1 MRVNQIKKRLEIIK
15 IAISM
20 TDSETIRLQLLKL
33 EPFEIDPKLDEI
45 IDLLKMKNY
54 AQAQYLITDYINP
67 AKIIEEEAEKPKT
80 KPQEKIQKEKR
91 YSILEEFQIL
101 MPTNKNIEEE
111 EDEEEQDES
120 SYEVFPP
127 HKVLLEIRDEEDE
140 FDEKEHDEDLDKEDI
155 ETDEE
160 EIADYDAQYAET
172 ENNEEINEEERRYG
186 EEDSIGQ
193 DEEIQDTQENDAP
206 FDKDENTSEEE
217 DDSDENE
224 LDERRKPTP
233 IRDIQERF
241 EQIYGVYNFAHETDT
256 RYQSTKI
263 WITQIKNRGVTN
275 SSLQAMLQHIENL
288 KGRDDTSE
296 AAQLICVCAA
306 TNLQLGRLLLARELY
321 RGKLVAQ
328 DEVEAYK
335 IIHELAEEDYNEALC
350 DLGQFYEFGVAVS
363 KNEKKAKELYEK
375 AIQKGLQ
382 RARPHLERV
391 SKKSGIFSKMLQ

>member
-67 AKIIEEEAEKPKT
+67 TKIIEEESEKPKT

-91 YSILEEFQIL
+91 HSILEEFQIL

-120 SYEVFPP
+120 SCEVFPP

-140 FDEKEHDEDLDKEDI
+140 FNEEEHDGDFDKEDI
-155 ETDEE
+155 EADEE
-160 EIADYDAQYAET
+160 EIADYDAQHVET
-172 ENNEEINEEERRYG
+172 ENDEEIDEEERRD
-186 EEDSIGQ
+186 EEDSIEQ
-193 DEEIQDTQENDAP
+193 DEEIQNTQEDDAP
-206 FDKDENTSEEE
+206 FDEDENTSEE
-217 DDSDENE
+217 ENE

-263 WITQIKNRGVTN
+263 WITQIKNRGVTD
-275 SSLQAMLQHIENL
+275 SSLQAMLRHIENL

-375 AIQKGLQ
+375 AIQEGLQ

>member
-1 MRVNQIKKRLEIIK
+1 MNQIKKRLEIIK

-54 AQAQYLITDYINP
+54 AQAQYLITEYINP
-67 AKIIEEEAEKPKT
+67 TKIIEEESEKQKT

-101 MPTNKNIEEE
+101 MPTNKNAEEDEEE
-111 EDEEEQDES
+111 EDESPYQ
-120 SYEVFPP
+120 VFPP
-127 HKVLLEIRDEEDE
+127 HKVLLEVKEEDE
-140 FDEKEHDEDLDKEDI
+140 FDEEEQDRDLDNEDI
-155 ETDEE
+155 EIDEE
-160 EIADYDAQYAET
+160 EINDFDEQDVET
-172 ENNEEINEEERRYG
+172 EDDREIDEEERRYD
-186 EEDSIGQ
+186 EDGIEQ
-193 DEEIQDTQENDAP
+193 DEEIQDTQEDDTP
-206 FDKDENTSEEE
+206 SDEDDDFGKD
-217 DDSDENE
+217 DDSDEDE

-263 WITQIKNRGVTN
+263 WITQIKNRGVAD
-275 SSLQAMLQHIENL
+275 SSLQAMLRHIENL

-335 IIHELAEEDYNEALC
+335 IIHELAEEDYSEALC

-375 AIQKGLQ
+375 AIQGGLQ

>member
-67 AKIIEEEAEKPKT
+67 TKIIEEESEKPKT

-140 FDEKEHDEDLDKEDI
+140 FDKEERDGDFDKEDI
-155 ETDEE
+155 ETDKE
-160 EIADYDAQYAET
+160 EIADFDAQHVET
-172 ENNEEINEEERRYG
+172 ENDEEIDEEERRN
-186 EEDSIGQ
+186 EEDGIEQ
-193 DEEIQDTQENDAP
+193 DEEIQDTQEDDAP
-206 FDKDENTSEEE
+206 FDTDENTSEEE
-217 DDSDENE
+217 NDSDENE

-263 WITQIKNRGVTN
+263 WITQIKNRGVTD
-275 SSLQAMLQHIENL
+275 SSLQAMLRHIENL

-321 RGKLVAQ
+321 RGKLVTQ

-375 AIQKGLQ
+375 AIQEGLQ

>member
-1 MRVNQIKKRLEIIK
+1 LRVNQIKKRLEIIK

-67 AKIIEEEAEKPKT
+67 TKIIEEESEKPKT

-91 YSILEEFQIL
+91 HSILEEFQIL
-101 MPTNKNIEEE
+101 MPTNKNIEE

-127 HKVLLEIRDEEDE
+127 HKVLLDIRDEEDE
-140 FDEKEHDEDLDKEDI
+140 FDEEEHDGDFDKEDI
-155 ETDEE
+155 EADEE
-160 EIADYDAQYAET
+160 EIADFDAQHVET
-172 ENNEEINEEERRYG
+172 ENDEEIDEEERRD
-186 EEDSIGQ
+186 EEDSIEQ
-193 DEEIQDTQENDAP
+193 DEEIQNTQEDDAP

-263 WITQIKNRGVTN
+263 WITQIKNRGVTD
-275 SSLQAMLQHIENL
+275 SSLQAMLRHIENL

-375 AIQKGLQ
+375 AIQEGLQ

>member
-67 AKIIEEEAEKPKT
+67 TKIIEEESERPKT
-80 KPQEKIQKEKR
+80 KPQEKIQKER
-91 YSILEEFQIL
+91 RHSILEEFQIL
-101 MPTNKNIEEE
+101 MPTNKNIE
-111 EDEEEQDES
+111 DEEEQDES
-120 SYEVFPP
+120 PDEVFPP
-127 HKVLLEIRDEEDE
+127 HKVLLEIRDDENE
-140 FDEKEHDEDLDKEDI
+140 FDEEERNEDFDKEDI

-160 EIADYDAQYAET
+160 EIADYDAQHVEI
-172 ENNEEINEEERRYG
+172 ENNEETNEEERRYG
-186 EEDSIGQ
+186 EEDNIEQ
-193 DEEIQDTQENDAP
+193 DEEIQDTLEDDTP

-217 DDSDENE
+217 NDSDENE

-233 IRDIQERF
+233 IKDIQERF

-263 WITQIKNRGVTN
+263 WITQIKNRGVTD
-275 SSLQAMLQHIENL
+275 SSLQAMLRHIENL

-375 AIQKGLQ
+375 AIQEGLQ

>member
-1 MRVNQIKKRLEIIK
+1 
-15 IAISM
+15 
-20 TDSETIRLQLLKL
+20 
-33 EPFEIDPKLDEI
+33 
-45 IDLLKMKNY
+45 
-54 AQAQYLITDYINP
+54 
-67 AKIIEEEAEKPKT
+67 
-80 KPQEKIQKEKR
+80 
-91 YSILEEFQIL
+91 

-120 SYEVFPP
+120 SCEVFPP

-140 FDEKEHDEDLDKEDI
+140 FNEEEHDGDFDKEDI
-155 ETDEE
+155 EADEE
-160 EIADYDAQYAET
+160 EIADYDAQHVET
-172 ENNEEINEEERRYG
+172 ENDEEIDEEERRD
-186 EEDSIGQ
+186 EEDSIEQ
-193 DEEIQDTQENDAP
+193 DEEIQNTQEDDAP
-206 FDKDENTSEEE
+206 FDEDENTSEE
-217 DDSDENE
+217 ENE

-263 WITQIKNRGVTN
+263 WITQIKNRGVTD
-275 SSLQAMLQHIENL
+275 SSLQAMLRHIENL

-375 AIQKGLQ
+375 AIQEGLQ

-391 SKKSGIFSKMLQ
+391 SKKAVSSLRCSNSL

>member
-67 AKIIEEEAEKPKT
+67 TKIIEEESEKPKT

-91 YSILEEFQIL
+91 HSILEEFQIL

-140 FDEKEHDEDLDKEDI
+140 LDEEEHDGDFDKEDI

-160 EIADYDAQYAET
+160 EIADFDARHVEI
-172 ENNEEINEEERRYG
+172 ENDEEEIRYG
-186 EEDSIGQ
+186 EEDSIEQ
-193 DEEIQDTQENDAP
+193 YEEIQDTQEDDALS
-206 FDKDENTSEEE
+206 DEDENTSEEE
-217 DDSDENE
+217 NDSDENE

-263 WITQIKNRGVTN
+263 WITQIKNRGVTD
-275 SSLQAMLQHIENL
+275 SSLQAMLRHIENL

-375 AIQKGLQ
+375 AIQEGLQ